1 MDFVRAL
8 QVLVRVVDARSFI
21 RAADQLDT
29 SNAAVTRQVAALEK
43 HLGTRLLNRTTRKI
57 SLTSSGEAFMEKAR
71 QILEQVADAESVA
84 GERDGGPGGILRLS
98 APLSFGIAHLSRLL
112 PGFRARYPKLRLDID
127 LSDRLVD
134 LAGEGV
140 DVALR
145 IAREPSPN
153 LVARRIATVRLVLCA
168 SPIYLRKHGTPKHPA
183 ELADHETFS
192 YTYLSAGDSWRF
204 FREGG
209 ASATVRI
216 RPSVHA
222 TNGELLRE
230 LALAGGGIIL
240 QPTFIVGGDLMRGS
254 LVPLLPEWRLLELSL
269 YAVYLSRRQL
279 ATKVRVFIDYLL
291 ESIGEEPYW
300 ETWKS
305 AKRGRRERPATR
317 VERQ

>member
-8 QVLVRVVDARSFI
+8 QVFVRVVEAGSFI
-21 RAADQLDT
+21 RAAEQLDT

-57 SLTSSGEAFMEKAR
+57 SLTSSGEAFIEKAR
-71 QILEQVADAESVA
+71 QILDEVADAESIA
-84 GERDGGPGGILRLS
+84 GERGGEPGGVLRLS
-98 APLSFGIAHLSRLL
+98 APLSFGIAHLSRLM

-134 LAGEGV
+134 LAGEGI

-145 IAREPSPN
+145 IGREPSPN
-153 LVARRIATVRLVLCA
+153 LVARRIAPIRMVLCA
-168 SPIYLRKHGTPKHPA
+168 SPIYLKKRGTPKHPA
-183 ELADHETFS
+183 ELADHETLS

-204 FREGG
+204 VREGG
-209 ASATVRI
+209 ASATVRV

-240 QPTFIVGGDLMRGS
+240 QPTFIVGRDLMRGS
-254 LVPLLPEWRLLELSL
+254 LIALLPEWRYLDFSL
-269 YAVYLSRRQL
+269 YAVYLSQRQL

-305 AKRGRRERPATR
+305 ERLRAGRSPKRGST
-317 VERQ
+317 

>member
-8 QVLVRVVDARSFI
+8 QVFVRVVEAGSFI
-21 RAADQLDT
+21 RAADHLDT
-29 SNAAVTRQVAALEK
+29 SNAAVTRQVAALER

-57 SLTSSGEAFMEKAR
+57 SLTSSGEAFIEKAR
-71 QILEQVADAESVA
+71 QILDEVAEAESMA
-84 GERDGGPGGILRLS
+84 SERGAEPGGVLRLS
-98 APLSFGIAHLSRLL
+98 APLSFGIAHLSRLM

-134 LAGEGV
+134 LAGEGI

-153 LVARRIATVRLVLCA
+153 LVARRIAPIRMVLCA
-168 SPIYLRKHGTPKHPA
+168 SPIYLKKRGTPKHPA
-183 ELADHETFS
+183 ELADHETLS

-204 FREGG
+204 VREGG
-209 ASATVRI
+209 ASATVRV

-240 QPTFIVGGDLMRGS
+240 QPTFIVGRDLMRGS
-254 LVPLLPEWRLLELSL
+254 LIALLPEWRYLDFSL
-269 YAVYLSRRQL
+269 YAVYLSQRQL

-305 AKRGRRERPATR
+305 ERLRAGRSAKRGRT
-317 VERQ
+317 